1 MQRGERHEGEEYS
14 LQKNF
19 RLLGAG
25 TATSV
30 ATWTSSR
37 PGATDKPLAHGR
49 TVVASPRYA
58 AFLAMSIPGV

>member
-1 MQRGERHEGEEYS
+1 MQRGERHEGEIYS

-25 TATSV
+25 MATSV

-37 PGATDKPLAHGR
+37 PGATVKPPAHGR
-49 TVVASPRYA
+49 TVVASPCYA